1 VASTYLLPVT
11 TALYL
16 FPLVALVIMLPAA
29 FVSYRRRGRA
39 GGWTTVLFYSFVFYL
54 LAVAMQ
60 TVIPLPSSAAYC
72 TGHTYASTPQLR
84 PFYFIEVIEQRARG
98 LWSPAAILHNPA
110 IWTTAL
116 NVVMLAPLGLFL
128 RYLQRMR
135 VVPTVLAGFGLSLFF
150 ELTQLTGLWF
160 VYPCP
165 YRLFSVD
172 DLILNTAGVLVGW
185 LIAGPLAKVLPAPE
199 PDRDRRRYAAKVT
212 LTRRLL
218 ALSTDMIGFGVL
230 LAFVFGLLTLF
241 GENKGHHGV
250 LIMFLA
256 LVWFVL
262 APALTGSTLGKR
274 AMLLR
279 VERTNGRRAGPI
291 ALLVRNGVLLSPLWL
306 LWLLLDLDRWDLS
319 HHPEQLL
326 IPAGLLLSGF
336 VMVIWTPLAVLFDD
350 ERRAPYERLTRTIN
364 VAIIRPPDWGDPAE
378 STKPQGT
385 LSHHLSTGG
394 GS

>member
-1 VASTYLLPVT
+1 
-11 TALYL
+11 
-16 FPLVALVIMLPAA
+16 
-29 FVSYRRRGRA
+29 
-39 GGWTTVLFYSFVFYL
+39 
-54 LAVAMQ
+54 
-60 TVIPLPSSAAYC
+60 LPSSAAYC

-84 PFYFIEVIEQRARG
+84 PFYFVEVIEQRARG
-98 LWSPAAILHNPA
+98 RWSPAAILRNPA

-128 RYLQRMR
+128 RYVQRMR

-172 DLILNTAGVLVGW
+172 DLILNTAGAGVGW
-185 LIAGPLAKVLPAPE
+185 LIAGPLAKMAPPPQ

-218 ALSTDMIGFGVL
+218 ALGADLVGFSLL
-230 LAFVFGLLTLF
+230 LAFVFGLVTLF
-241 GENKGHHGV
+241 GEDTQNLGV
-250 LIMFLA
+250 PIVFLA

-262 APALTGSTLGKR
+262 VPALTGSTLGKR

-306 LWLLLDLDRWDLS
+306 VWLLLDLDRWDLG

-336 VMVIWTPLAVLFDD
+336 VMLIWTPLAVIFDD

-364 VAIIRPPDWGDPAE
+364 VAIIPRPAPEDPAE
-378 STKPQGT
+378 STKPQGIPVDAVE
-385 LSHHLSTGG
+385 SGH
-394 GS
+394 